1 MNEPTYFYQLPTFS
15 LKFAEAP
22 FFGKEF
28 WPSTCAVWA
37 VTLSQVGRVGAK
49 PEPRWAEAPDTDPPG
64 GLEPSAPS
72 SFTAPSA
79 LLSSFQP
86 DVTRACCPHLGGTFL
101 SILKMSMPSDPKG
114 SLSGL
119 IQVPELL
126 PRGWGRPAAPSS
138 AAQRAL
144 GRNWHVWL
152 WGGNDCAAPG
162 PGYIPTAGPGTA
174 AFVVASN

>member
-22 FFGKEF
+22 FFGREF

-72 SFTAPSA
+72 SSRFTE
-79 LLSSFQP
+79 LLP
-86 DVTRACCPHLGGTFL
+86 TRRDPTCCPHLGGTFL

-119 IQVPELL
+119 IQLPELL

-144 GRNWHVWL
+144 GWNWRVWF
-152 WGGNDCAAPG
+152 WGGKDCAAPG